1 MYHVNGGCMMRKHK
15 PDFLLLFA
23 VLSLVVF
30 GVVMVFSASMV
41 WAIQVTG
48 ATPAYYFKRQLIYAI
63 IGVIIMFIFMN
74 IPYTRIHRWAKW
86 ISLGT
91 LTSLVLVL
99 IPGIGHKV
107 ANVRRWIGP
116 PSLKFQ
122 PSEIALV
129 GILIYLAYIY
139 DKNGSKIDLFKRG
152 VLPPLLMVGAQ
163 FVLIVLEPDMG
174 TGMLLLLSGLTVM
187 FAAGIRK
194 LHIAVIGAVLT
205 PIIAAFALFES
216 YRNIRLKVFLHPWDP
231 KYTNLGGYQL
241 QQSLIA
247 IYHGG
252 LFGQGLGRGIE
263 PFLYLPIPHED
274 FIFAIIIEELGLV
287 GAAAVL
293 GLFALLIW
301 RGIQISQRL
310 TSRFASLLAI
320 GLSSMIGLGVLIN
333 VGVVTG
339 LMPITGIPLPF
350 ISYGGTAL
358 IMKLCAA
365 GMLLSLSRY
374 TTDRPVT
381 QGEPPGAQV
390 RPVNFSRAR
399 RKEPRSVK
407 SRSKGMG
414 AAPTKSR

>member
-1 MYHVNGGCMMRKHK
+1 MMRKHK
-15 PDFLLLFA
+15 PDFLLLFT

-30 GVVMVFSASMV
+30 GVVMVYSASMV

-48 ATPAYYFKRQLIYAI
+48 ASPAYYFERQLIYAI
-63 IGVIIMFIFMN
+63 IGLVIMFIFMN

-91 LTSLVLVL
+91 LISLILVL
-99 IPGIGHKV
+99 IPGIGHKA

-139 DKNGSKIDLFKRG
+139 DKNGNKVELFKRG

-163 FVLIVLEPDMG
+163 FILIVLEPDMG
-174 TGMLLLLSGLTVM
+174 TAMLLLLSGLTVM

-194 LHIAVIGAVLT
+194 LHIAVIGLILT
-205 PIIAAFALFES
+205 PIIAAFAVFES
-216 YRNIRLKVFLHPWDP
+216 YRNIRLEVFLHPWSP

-274 FIFAIIIEELGLV
+274 FIFAIIIEELGFV

-301 RGIQISQRL
+301 RGIRISQRL
-310 TSRFASLLAI
+310 TNRFASLLAI

-333 VGVVTG
+333 VCVVTG

-374 TTDRPVT
+374 TVDSPVTRETPSAAQIRPVDFDS
-381 QGEPPGAQV
+381 V
-390 RPVNFSRAR
+390 FHKDS
-399 RKEPRSVK
+399 RSVK
-407 SRSKGMG
+407 SRAKGVG
-414 AAPTKSR
+414 VRSTRSRP

>member
-1 MYHVNGGCMMRKHK
+1 MRKHK
-15 PDFLLLFA
+15 PDFILLYT

-41 WAIQVTG
+41 WAIQVTR
-48 ATPAYYFKRQLIYAI
+48 ATAAYYFERQLIFALLGLI
-63 IGVIIMFIFMN
+63 VMFVFMN

-86 ISLGT
+86 ISLGA
-91 LTSLVLVL
+91 LISLILVL

-116 PSLKFQ
+116 PALKFQ

-129 GILIYLAYIY
+129 AILIYMAYIY
-139 DKNGSKIDLFKRG
+139 DKNGNRVQLFKRG
-152 VLPPLLMVGAQ
+152 VLPPLLMVGTQ

-174 TGMLLLLSGLTVM
+174 TGILLLLSGLTVM

-194 LHIAVIGAVLT
+194 LHIAAVGAVLT
-205 PIIAAFALFES
+205 PIIAAFALFET
-216 YRNIRLKVFLHPWDP
+216 YRNIRLKVFLHPWSP
-231 KYTNLGGYQL
+231 QYTNLGGYQI

-274 FIFAIIIEELGLV
+274 FIFAIIVEELGFV

-301 RGIQISQRL
+301 RGIHISQHL
-310 TSRFASLLAI
+310 TNRFASLLAI

-358 IMKLCAA
+358 IMKLCAV

-374 TTDRPVT
+374 TVESPAPQGAPSKAQIGSANFDR
-381 QGEPPGAQV
+381 V
-390 RPVNFSRAR
+390 RRRDGNGVRSRAR
-399 RKEPRSVK
+399 NA
-407 SRSKGMG
+407 G
-414 AAPTKSR
+414 AAPARDR